1 ASRWSSRRRSTCRRR
16 RRKWWCARTA
26 AWPTCPA
33 TPATRSPRSIS
44 RKARSRGSSRPAR
57 SRTGWPGPR
66 PAPSPRPHGPRAE
79 ARHPPPARRGRVARA
94 RRRLAVGPRDRGQ
107 ARRGGERALDPRG
120 RAPDGG
126 RPRQR
131 PLLVRSLPARV
142 ARGSAS
148 GGRAAG
154 DPGGARRERGGAMRR
169 RELMKG
175 AALAALPLGRPGSA
189 PAAEA
194 SPDSWRGFRA
204 GVASYTLRKLPL
216 DKAIAAI
223 QRVGL
228 HYVSIKDFPL
238 PLTSTAEERK
248 AVARR
253 FKDGGITPLS
263 CGNITM
269 ENDNANVRRAFEYAR
284 DAGLPTI
291 VCSPTPH
298 SSPTLAAGVRESDT
312 RPPIHTHG
320 PEDKPSPP
328 PSEVWRAAERYA
340 PGVGLCTAVG
350 HPPRPGA
357 NPAEAIR
364 RCRER
369 L

>member
-1 ASRWSSRRRSTCRRR
+1 
-16 RRKWWCARTA
+16 
-26 AWPTCPA
+26 
-33 TPATRSPRSIS
+33 
-44 RKARSRGSSRPAR
+44 
-57 SRTGWPGPR
+57 
-66 PAPSPRPHGPRAE
+66 
-79 ARHPPPARRGRVARA
+79 
-94 RRRLAVGPRDRGQ
+94 
-107 ARRGGERALDPRG
+107 
-120 RAPDGG
+120 
-126 RPRQR
+126 
-131 PLLVRSLPARV
+131 
-142 ARGSAS
+142 
-148 GGRAAG
+148 
-154 DPGGARRERGGAMRR
+154 MRR

-175 AALAALPLGRPGSA
+175 AALAALPAGRAAAATAALPLGRAGSA
-189 PAAEA
+189 RAAEA
-194 SPDSWRGFRA
+194 GPDSWRGFKA

-228 HYVSIKDFPL
+228 HYVSIKDFHL

-269 ENDNANVRRAFEYAR
+269 ENDPANVRRAFEYAR

-291 VCSPTPH
+291 VCSPHPD
-298 SSPTLAAGVRESDT
+298 SMPILDAMVKEFDIRLA
-312 RPPIHTHG
+312 IHNHG
-320 PEDKPSPP
+320 PEDKRFPSPYD
-328 PSEVWRAAERYA
+328 VWKAVEPYDRR
-340 PGVGLCTAVG
+340 VGLCIDVG
-350 HPPRPGA
+350 HTARAGV